1 MLALFDIVK
10 WLDKGGL
17 ALAAL
22 MIFAETGLL
31 IGFFLPGDSLLFIAG
46 FLSSKPKD
54 LPSLPSIGLVVPV
67 LIVAAFIG
75 NQAGFYIGRAIGPAL
90 FDRPDSRFFSQKNV
104 AKTHKFFERYGTK
117 ALVMAR
123 FVPIVRTFVPV
134 LAGVGEMRQRTFVMA
149 NVIGAVMW
157 AGGVTVLGYFL
168 GQVDAIKNNIELA
181 AVVVVA
187 ISLLPVG
194 IEYLRHRRAA
204 AAAAA
209 AAPASHD

>member
-1 MLALFDIVK
+1 MLALFDVVK

-54 LPSLPSIGLVVPV
+54 LPSLPAIGLVVPV
-67 LIVAAFIG
+67 LIVAAFVG

-134 LAGVGEMRQRTFVMA
+134 LAGVGEMRQRTFIIA
-149 NVIGAVMW
+149 NVIGAVLW

-181 AVVVVA
+181 AVAVVA

-204 AAAAA
+204 AAQA
-209 AAPASHD
+209 ASHD

>member
-1 MLALFDIVK
+1 MVALFDVVK

-54 LPSLPSIGLVVPV
+54 LPSLPAIGLVIPV

-90 FDRPDSRFFSQKNV
+90 FDRPDSRFFSQSNV

-134 LAGVGEMRQRTFVMA
+134 LAGVGEMRQRTFIIA

-157 AGGVTVLGYFL
+157 AGGVTLLGYFL

-181 AVVVVA
+181 AVAVVA

-204 AAAAA
+204 TAQS
-209 AAPASHD
+209 ASHD

>member
-1 MLALFDIVK
+1 MLALFDVVK

-54 LPSLPSIGLVVPV
+54 LPSLPAIGLVVPV
-67 LIVAAFIG
+67 LIVAAFVG

-134 LAGVGEMRQRTFVMA
+134 LAGVGEMRQRTFIIA
-149 NVIGAVMW
+149 NVIGAVLW

-181 AVVVVA
+181 AVAVVA

-204 AAAAA
+204 AAR
-209 AAPASHD
+209 PASRD

>member
-1 MLALFDIVK
+1 VLALFNIEK
-10 WLDKGGL
+10 WLDQGGL
-17 ALAAL
+17 ALAGL
-22 MIFAETGLL
+22 IIFAETGLL

-54 LPSLPSIGLVVPV
+54 LPSLPAIGLVIPV
-67 LIVAAFIG
+67 LIVAAFVG

-90 FDRPDSRFFSQKNV
+90 FDRPDSRLFSQKNV

-134 LAGVGEMRQRTFVMA
+134 LAGVGEMRQRTFIVA
-149 NVIGAVMW
+149 NVIGAVLW
-157 AGGVTVLGYFL
+157 AGGVTLLGFFL

-181 AVVVVA
+181 AVAVVA

-204 AAAAA
+204 AAS
-209 AAPASHD
+209 SHD

>member
-1 MLALFDIVK
+1 MLALFDVVK

-54 LPSLPSIGLVVPV
+54 LPSLPAIGLVIPV
-67 LIVAAFIG
+67 LIVAAFVG

-90 FDRPDSRFFSQKNV
+90 FDRPDSRLFSQKNV

-134 LAGVGEMRQRTFVMA
+134 LAGVGEMRQRTFIVA
-149 NVIGAVMW
+149 NVIGAVLW
-157 AGGVTVLGYFL
+157 AGGVTLLGYFL

-181 AVVVVA
+181 AVAVVA

-204 AAAAA
+204 AAS
-209 AAPASHD
+209 SHD

>member
-1 MLALFDIVK
+1 MLALFDVVK

-54 LPSLPSIGLVVPV
+54 LPSLPSIGLVIPV
-67 LIVAAFIG
+67 LIVAAFVG

-90 FDRPDSRFFSQKNV
+90 FDRPDSRFFSQSNV

-134 LAGVGEMRQRTFVMA
+134 LAGVGEMRQRTFIIA

-157 AGGVTVLGYFL
+157 AGGVTLLGYFL

-181 AVVVVA
+181 AVAVVA

-204 AAAAA
+204 AAQS
-209 AAPASHD
+209 ASHD

>member
-1 MLALFDIVK
+1 MLALFDVVK

-54 LPSLPSIGLVVPV
+54 LPSLPAIGLVIPV
-67 LIVAAFIG
+67 LIVAAFVG

-104 AKTHKFFERYGTK
+104 AKTHAFFERYGTK

-134 LAGVGEMRQRTFVMA
+134 LAGVGEMRQRTFVVA
-149 NVIGAVMW
+149 NVIGAVLW
-157 AGGVTVLGYFL
+157 AGGVTLLGYFL

-181 AVVVVA
+181 AVAVVA

-204 AAAAA
+204 SAHS
-209 AAPASHD
+209 ASHD

>member
-1 MLALFDIVK
+1 MLALFDVVK

-54 LPSLPSIGLVVPV
+54 LPSLPAIGLVIPV
-67 LIVAAFIG
+67 LIVAAFVG

-134 LAGVGEMRQRTFVMA
+134 LAGVGEMRQRTFVVA
-149 NVIGAVMW
+149 NVIGAVLW
-157 AGGVTVLGYFL
+157 AGGVTLLGYFL

-181 AVVVVA
+181 AVAVVA

-204 AAAAA
+204 SAHS
-209 AAPASHD
+209 ASHD